1 VRRRSTVGALVAL
14 LTILVLPGGNAL
26 GQSDVKAP
34 TQSQATLTQLKMGV
48 FPAADFAPLFVGF
61 KRGIFKKHGLDIK
74 VQFIFTGTGLM
85 SGLTSGALD
94 LATNSATAGAT
105 GIANGLPVKIVAL
118 SALTPTKGYID
129 VLVRRDSDIR
139 GWRDLEGKTV
149 ATINLQGQFHMLVN
163 HAIEKRGGD
172 PSKMRAL
179 PMSPADEPAALA
191 AGRVDAIVMQD
202 PTLTQAK
209 SQHSFRS
216 LGNPTALLGY
226 PLPSGAIF
234 SSNETIAKKP
244 GTLRRFR
251 AAWREAVAVAK
262 RNPRLAR
269 QTIIKFTGISNETAL
284 KVTLPDFS
292 ANLSPRGVGPM
303 LLQMKKYGWVS
314 QVPAFN
320 RIAWNGR

>member
-1 VRRRSTVGALVAL
+1 MALLAIVAL
-14 LTILVLPGGNAL
+14 TAGSAFAQLDRTVSPKKTQALTE
-26 GQSDVKAP
+26 
-34 TQSQATLTQLKMGV
+34 LKMGV
-48 FPAADFAPLFVGF
+48 FPAADYAPLFVGF

-74 VQFIFTGTGLM
+74 VQYIFTGTGLM

-94 LATNSATAGAT
+94 LATNSTTAGAT

-118 SALTPTKGYID
+118 SALTPTKGYIN
-129 VLVRRDSDIR
+129 VLVRRDSPIR

-163 HAIEKRGGD
+163 NAIEKSGGD

-179 PMSPADEPAALA
+179 PMSPADEPGALA

-209 SQHSFRS
+209 SQNDFRS
-216 LGNPTALLGY
+216 LGNPTALLGF
-226 PLPSGAIF
+226 PLPSGAIY
-234 SSNETIAKKP
+234 SSNETIAKK
-244 GTLRRFR
+244 GAVLRRFR
-251 AAWREAVAVAK
+251 TAWREAVAVAK
-262 RNPRLAR
+262 NNPKLSR
-269 QTIIKFTGISNETAL
+269 QTIIKFTGISNDTAL
-284 KVTLPDFS
+284 KVTLPDFK
-292 ANLSPRGVGPM
+292 ADLSPRGVGAM

-320 RIAWNGR
+320 QISWDGK